1 MLFPLIFFES
11 ATKKKLSS
19 YITKENLDLS
29 MGSLIICLLGIK
41 KRKDNKMVLMVLT
54 YTIIKP
60 L

>member
-29 MGSLIICLLGIK
+29 MGSLINCLLGIK
-41 KRKDNKMVLMVLT
+41 KKEGQ
-54 YTIIKP
+54 
-60 L
+60 

>member
-1 MLFPLIFFES
+1 MLFPLFFES

-41 KRKDNKMVLMVLT
+41 KKEGQ
-54 YTIIKP
+54 
-60 L
+60 